1 MKLLSIRL
9 ENYIGI
15 YNGRGDN
22 ILEVDLSQS
31 TSNIVIIR
39 GSNGSGKS
47 TLLKA
52 LSPLQD
58 DNTAIIPGMEGKKT
72 LRYLYNGELYEIL
85 YVHPVKNDGS
95 RGQVKM
101 QVYKGMNRVELNP
114 TWNVTSGKDIIFD
127 LFNLDA
133 NFLTLSQLSSEDRG
147 LADKK
152 PAERKKFVNSII
164 NGIEVYNNMYKV
176 ITKKYST
183 FKNMINTIS
192 SKIRQIGNIEELNAR
207 FINISKQVEDVSS
220 ERDKAVIEASK
231 IDAEI
236 GILTRDNNLEEYY
249 KINEEIRDNIDY
261 ISASKSQVIDLSK
274 GELSSE
280 NLYEL
285 KDIIDSG
292 LHTFDK
298 DISKWKSEEAV
309 ANAKIESISREKDET
324 FNSLQTKITKR
335 GTLLDGGFSD
345 SDLSLYKDTKA
356 KIAELDNDI
365 NGLNSS
371 IKNLSEAEALI
382 NAMEMIVPVL
392 DSLYNGLDATTKKEK
407 YDFVKTTLDND
418 GKYVDQTVE
427 LSRTYNEVS
436 RTVGELESE
445 VLAYEILFDKAK
457 SLALRPKECKIDD
470 CSFVKEAIDA
480 SSKHP
485 EKRINDINKEISE
498 SKTLLK
504 SLEKDIESYK
514 ELYDFNKR
522 FTNLHGM
529 VLSFRKLLEKSPVD
543 YIIDP
548 YQLLASLDHMEKLM
562 IDFNQIRGIFN
573 IITTKSNYEEI
584 IESLKE
590 PAAKYEANKALIDEL
605 DSDIASLKDKLTTI
619 DNRLMA
625 EKDAISETVTD
636 ISLTEFKI
644 EVYTKCKSLVDECI
658 GLDVR
663 NEELQSQINSL
674 SDIALKVKTL
684 DARMAEAKSRADRL
698 NNDLNAILN
707 ERDKIASNKTL
718 LEDYIRDLDLYN
730 KNFSILET
738 IRYYLSPTTGIQTVF
753 MRTYMGNIILK
764 ANELLS
770 LIFNGQFIIQP
781 FVINEAEFRIP
792 CLGNGLVNDDI
803 SSMSTSQICMIS
815 MILSFAILSNS
826 STDYNILKLDEIDG
840 GLDTENRIQ
849 FIGLLKQLITM
860 VGCEQC
866 FLISHNMEYDA
877 DTTVIDM
884 AARPVLVR

>member
-72 LRYLYNGELYEIL
+72 LRYLYNGEVYEIL

-285 KDIIDSG
+285 KDIIDNS

-309 ANAKIESISREKDET
+309 ANAKIESISREKDEA

-356 KIAELDNDI
+356 KIAELENDI

-371 IKNLSEAEALI
+371 IKNLSEAEALV

-418 GKYVDQTVE
+418 GKYLDQTVE

-470 CSFVKEAIDA
+470 CSFVKEAIEA

-658 GLDVR
+658 GLDTR
-663 NEELQSQINSL
+663 NEELQAQINSL

-849 FIGLLKQLITM
+849 FIGLLKQLISM

>member
-58 DNTAIIPGMEGKKT
+58 DNNAIIPGLEGKKT
-72 LRYLYNGELYEIL
+72 LRYLYNNEVYEIL
-85 YVHPVKNDGS
+85 YVHPVKTDGS

-183 FKNMINTIS
+183 FKNLISTIS
-192 SKIRQIGNIEELNAR
+192 SKINQIGNIEELNSR
-207 FINISKQVEDVSS
+207 YNNITRQVEDVSR
-220 ERDKAVIEASK
+220 ERDRAVIEASK

-236 GILTRDNNLEEYY
+236 GILTRDNNLEEFY
-249 KINEEIRDNIDY
+249 KINEEIRENLDY
-261 ISASKSQVIDLSK
+261 IRASKSQVINLSK

-280 NLYEL
+280 DLNEL
-285 KDIIDSG
+285 KDIIDRS
-292 LHTFDK
+292 LRTFDK

-309 ANAKIESISREKDET
+309 ANAKIENISKEKEDT
-324 FNSLQTKITKR
+324 FKSLQTKITKR

-356 KIAELDNDI
+356 KIAELENDI

-371 IKNLSEAEALI
+371 IKNLSEAEALV

-418 GKYVDQTVE
+418 GKYVDQTIE
-427 LSRTYNEVS
+427 LTRTYNEVS
-436 RTVGELESE
+436 RTVTELESE
-445 VLAYEILFDKAK
+445 ILAYEILFDKAK
-457 SLALRPKECKIDD
+457 SLALRPKDCKIDD
-470 CSFVKEAIDA
+470 CSFVKEAIEA

-485 EKRINDINKEISE
+485 EKRINDINKEIDE
-498 SKTLLK
+498 SNKLLK

-548 YQLLASLDHMEKLM
+548 YQLLVSLDHMEKLM

-605 DSDIASLKDKLTTI
+605 DSDIASLKDKLST
-619 DNRLMA
+619 
-625 EKDAISETVTD
+625 
-636 ISLTEFKI
+636 ISLQLTTEKESIDETTNNISITEFKI

-658 GLDVR
+658 GLEER
-663 NEELQSQINSL
+663 NNELQSQINSL
-674 SDIALKVKTL
+674 SDIAFKVKDLET
-684 DARMAEAKSRADRL
+684 RMDEAKSRADRL
-698 NNDLNAILN
+698 NNDLNAILS

>member
-72 LRYLYNGELYEIL
+72 LRYLYNGEVYEIL

-261 ISASKSQVIDLSK
+261 ISASKSQVINLSK

-285 KDIIDSG
+285 KDIIDNS

-309 ANAKIESISREKDET
+309 ANAKIESISREKDEA

-345 SDLSLYKDTKA
+345 SDLTLYKDTKT
-356 KIAELDNDI
+356 KIAELENDI

-371 IKNLSEAEALI
+371 IKNLSEAEALV

-407 YDFVKTTLDND
+407 YDFVKTTLDSD

-470 CSFVKEAIDA
+470 CSFVKEAIEA

-663 NEELQSQINSL
+663 NEELQAQINSL

-684 DARMAEAKSRADRL
+684 DTRMAEAKSRADRL

-849 FIGLLKQLITM
+849 FIGLLKQLISM

>member
-72 LRYLYNGELYEIL
+72 LRYLYNGEVYDIL

-274 GELSSE
+274 GELTSE

-285 KDIIDSG
+285 KDIIDNS

-309 ANAKIESISREKDET
+309 ANAKIESISREKDEA

-356 KIAELDNDI
+356 KIAELENDI

-371 IKNLSEAEALI
+371 IKNLSEAEALV

-445 VLAYEILFDKAK
+445 ILAYEILFDKAK

-470 CSFVKEAIDA
+470 CSFVKEAIEA

-485 EKRINDINKEISE
+485 EKRINDINKEINE

-514 ELYDFNKR
+514 ELYDFYKR
-522 FTNLHGM
+522 FSNLHGM

-658 GLDVR
+658 GLDLR
-663 NEELQSQINSL
+663 NEELQAQINSL

-684 DARMAEAKSRADRL
+684 DTRMAEAKSRADRL

-849 FIGLLKQLITM
+849 FIGLLKQLISM

>member
-58 DNTAIIPGMEGKKT
+58 DNTAIIPGLEGKKT
-72 LRYLYNGELYEIL
+72 LRYLYNGEVYEIL
-85 YVHPVKNDGS
+85 YVHPVKTDGS

-183 FKNMINTIS
+183 FKNLISTIS
-192 SKIRQIGNIEELNAR
+192 SKINQIGNIEELNAR
-207 FINISKQVEDVSS
+207 YNNISRQVEDVSR

-236 GILTRDNNLEEYY
+236 GILTRDNNLEEFY
-249 KINEEIRDNIDY
+249 KINEEIRENLDY
-261 ISASKSQVIDLSK
+261 IRASKSQVINLSK
-274 GELSSE
+274 GELTSE

-285 KDIIDSG
+285 KNIIDRS
-292 LHTFDK
+292 LRTFDK
-298 DISKWKSEEAV
+298 DKSKWKSEEAV
-309 ANAKIESISREKDET
+309 ANGKLQNISREKDDT
-324 FNSLQTKITKR
+324 FKSLQTKITKR

-356 KIAELDNDI
+356 KITELENDI

-371 IKNLSEAEALI
+371 IKNLSEAEALV

-418 GKYVDQTVE
+418 GKYVDQTIE
-427 LSRTYNEVS
+427 LTRTYNEVS
-436 RTVGELESE
+436 RTVTELESE
-445 VLAYEILFDKAK
+445 ILTYEILFDKAK
-457 SLALRPKECKIDD
+457 SLALRPKDCKIDD
-470 CSFVKEAIDA
+470 CSFVKEAIEA

-485 EKRINDINKEISE
+485 EKRINDINKEIDE
-498 SKTLLK
+498 SNKLLK

-619 DNRLMA
+619 DAQLAA
-625 EKDAISETVTD
+625 EQDGISETTND
-636 ISLTEFKI
+636 IALTEFKT

-658 GLDVR
+658 GLEER
-663 NEELQSQINSL
+663 NNELQGQINSL
-674 SDIALKVKTL
+674 SDIAFKVKDL
-684 DARMAEAKSRADRL
+684 EARMDEAKSRADRL
-698 NNDLNAILN
+698 NNDLNAILS
-707 ERDKIASNKTL
+707 ERDKIASSKTL

-770 LIFNGQFIIQP
+770 LIFNCQFIIQP

-884 AARPVLVR
+884 AARPVLVK

>member
-72 LRYLYNGELYEIL
+72 LRYLYNGEVYEIL

-261 ISASKSQVIDLSK
+261 ISSSKSQVIDLSK
-274 GELSSE
+274 GELTSE
-280 NLYEL
+280 NLSEL
-285 KDIIDSG
+285 KDIIDSS

-309 ANAKIESISREKDET
+309 ANAKIENISREKDET
-324 FNSLQTKITKR
+324 FKSLQTKITKR

-345 SDLSLYKDTKA
+345 SDLTLYKDTKA
-356 KIAELDNDI
+356 KIAELENDI
-365 NGLNSS
+365 NSLNSS
-371 IKNLSEAEALI
+371 IKNLSEAEALV

-470 CSFVKEAIDA
+470 CSFVKEAIEA

-849 FIGLLKQLITM
+849 FIGLLKQLISM

>member
-52 LSPLQD
+52 LSPIQD

-72 LRYLYNGELYEIL
+72 LRYLYNGEVYEIL

-285 KDIIDSG
+285 KDIIDNS
-292 LHTFDK
+292 LRTFDK

-309 ANAKIESISREKDET
+309 ANAKIESISREKDEA

-356 KIAELDNDI
+356 KIAELENDI

-371 IKNLSEAEALI
+371 IKNLSEAEALV

-436 RTVGELESE
+436 KTVGELESE

-470 CSFVKEAIDA
+470 CSFVKEAIEA

-644 EVYTKCKSLVDECI
+644 QVYTKCKSLVDECI
-658 GLDVR
+658 GLDTR
-663 NEELQSQINSL
+663 NEELQAQINSL

-684 DARMAEAKSRADRL
+684 DTRMTEAKSRADIL

-849 FIGLLKQLITM
+849 FIGLLKQLISM

>member
-58 DNTAIIPGMEGKKT
+58 DNTAIIPGLEGKKT
-72 LRYLYNGELYEIL
+72 LRYLYNNEVYEIL
-85 YVHPVKNDGS
+85 YVHPVKTDGS

-183 FKNMINTIS
+183 FKNLISTIS
-192 SKIRQIGNIEELNAR
+192 SKINQIGNIEELNSR
-207 FINISKQVEDVSS
+207 YNNITRQVEDVSR

-236 GILTRDNNLEEYY
+236 GILTRDNNLEEFY
-249 KINEEIRDNIDY
+249 KINEEIRENLDY
-261 ISASKSQVIDLSK
+261 IRASKSQVINLSK

-280 NLYEL
+280 DLNEL
-285 KDIIDSG
+285 KDIIDRS
-292 LHTFDK
+292 LRTFDK

-309 ANAKIESISREKDET
+309 ANAKIENISKEKEDT
-324 FNSLQTKITKR
+324 FKSLQTKITKR

-356 KIAELDNDI
+356 KIAELENDI

-371 IKNLSEAEALI
+371 IKNLSEAEALV

-392 DSLYNGLDATTKKEK
+392 DGLYNGLDATTKKEK

-418 GKYVDQTVE
+418 GKYVDQTIE
-427 LSRTYNEVS
+427 LTRTYNEVS
-436 RTVGELESE
+436 RTVTELESE
-445 VLAYEILFDKAK
+445 ILTYEILFDKAK
-457 SLALRPKECKIDD
+457 SLALRPKDCKIDD
-470 CSFVKEAIDA
+470 CSFVKEAIEA

-485 EKRINDINKEISE
+485 EKRINDINKEIDE
-498 SKTLLK
+498 SNKLLK

-573 IITTKSNYEEI
+573 IIITKSNYEEI

-619 DNRLMA
+619 DNQLMA
-625 EKDAISETVTD
+625 EKDAISETTTD

-658 GLDVR
+658 GLEER
-663 NEELQSQINSL
+663 NNELQSQINSL
-674 SDIALKVKTL
+674 SDIAFKVKDLET
-684 DARMAEAKSRADRL
+684 RMDEAKSRADRL
-698 NNDLNAILN
+698 NNDLNAILS
-707 ERDKIASNKTL
+707 ERDKIASSKTL
-718 LEDYIRDLDLYN
+718 LEDYIRDLELYN

>member
-58 DNTAIIPGMEGKKT
+58 DNNAIIPGLEGKKT
-72 LRYLYNGELYEIL
+72 LRYLYNNEVYEIL
-85 YVHPVKNDGS
+85 YVHPVKTDGS

-183 FKNMINTIS
+183 FKNLISTIS
-192 SKIRQIGNIEELNAR
+192 SKINQIGNIEELNSR
-207 FINISKQVEDVSS
+207 YNNITRQVEDVSR
-220 ERDKAVIEASK
+220 ERDRAVIEASK

-236 GILTRDNNLEEYY
+236 GILTRDNNLEEFY
-249 KINEEIRDNIDY
+249 KINEEIRENLDY
-261 ISASKSQVIDLSK
+261 IRASKSQVINLSK

-280 NLYEL
+280 DLNEL
-285 KDIIDSG
+285 KDIIDRS
-292 LHTFDK
+292 LRTFDK

-309 ANAKIESISREKDET
+309 ANAKIENISKEKDET
-324 FNSLQTKITKR
+324 FKSLQTKITKR

-356 KIAELDNDI
+356 KIAELENDI

-371 IKNLSEAEALI
+371 IKNLSEAEALV

-418 GKYVDQTVE
+418 GKYVDQTIE
-427 LSRTYNEVS
+427 LTRTYNEVS
-436 RTVGELESE
+436 RTVTELESE

-457 SLALRPKECKIDD
+457 SLALRPKDCKIDD
-470 CSFVKEAIDA
+470 CSFVKEAIEA

-485 EKRINDINKEISE
+485 EKRINDINKEIDE
-498 SKTLLK
+498 SNKLLK

-605 DSDIASLKDKLTTI
+605 DSDIASLKDKLSTISLQLTTE
-619 DNRLMA
+619 N
-625 EKDAISETVTD
+625 ESISEITNN
-636 ISLTEFKI
+636 ISITEFRM

-658 GLDVR
+658 GLEER
-663 NEELQSQINSL
+663 NNELQSQINSL
-674 SDIALKVKTL
+674 SDIAFKVKDL
-684 DARMAEAKSRADRL
+684 EARMDEAKSRADRL
-698 NNDLNAILN
+698 NNDLNAILS

-849 FIGLLKQLITM
+849 FIGLLKQLISM

>member
-72 LRYLYNGELYEIL
+72 LRYLYNGEVYEIL

-285 KDIIDSG
+285 KDIIDNS

-309 ANAKIESISREKDET
+309 ANAKIESISREKDEA

-345 SDLSLYKDTKA
+345 SDLSLYKDTKV
-356 KIAELDNDI
+356 KIAELENDI

-371 IKNLSEAEALI
+371 IKNLSEAEALV

-470 CSFVKEAIDA
+470 CSFVKEAIEA

-573 IITTKSNYEEI
+573 IIITKSNYEEI

-658 GLDVR
+658 GLDTR
-663 NEELQSQINSL
+663 NEELQAQINSL

-684 DARMAEAKSRADRL
+684 DTRMAEAKSRADRL

-849 FIGLLKQLITM
+849 FIGLLKQLISM

>member
-72 LRYLYNGELYEIL
+72 LRYLYNGEVYEIL
-85 YVHPVKNDGS
+85 YIHPVKNDGS

-285 KDIIDSG
+285 KDIIDNS

-309 ANAKIESISREKDET
+309 ANAKIESISREKDEA

-345 SDLSLYKDTKA
+345 SDLTLYKDTKA
-356 KIAELDNDI
+356 KIAELENDI

-371 IKNLSEAEALI
+371 IKNLSEAEALV

-418 GKYVDQTVE
+418 GKYVDKTVE

-470 CSFVKEAIDA
+470 CSFVKEAIEA

-849 FIGLLKQLITM
+849 FIGLLKQLISM

>member
-72 LRYLYNGELYEIL
+72 LRYLYNGEVYEIL

-274 GELSSE
+274 GELTSE

-285 KDIIDSG
+285 KDIIDNS

-309 ANAKIESISREKDET
+309 ANAKIESISREKDEA

-345 SDLSLYKDTKA
+345 SDLTLYKDTKA
-356 KIAELDNDI
+356 KIAELENDI

-371 IKNLSEAEALI
+371 IKNLSEAEALV

-470 CSFVKEAIDA
+470 CSFVKEAIEA

-619 DNRLMA
+619 DNRLMV

-658 GLDVR
+658 GLDIR
-663 NEELQSQINSL
+663 NEELQAQINSL

-849 FIGLLKQLITM
+849 FIGLLKQLISM

>member
-72 LRYLYNGELYEIL
+72 LRYLYNGEVYEIL

-127 LFNLDA
+127 LFNLDT

-285 KDIIDSG
+285 KDIIDNS

-309 ANAKIESISREKDET
+309 ANAKIESISREKDEA

-356 KIAELDNDI
+356 KIAELESDI

-371 IKNLSEAEALI
+371 IKNLSEAEALV

-470 CSFVKEAIDA
+470 CSFVKEAIEA

-485 EKRINDINKEISE
+485 EKRINDINKEINE

-658 GLDVR
+658 GLDTR

-674 SDIALKVKTL
+674 SDIAFKVKTL

-849 FIGLLKQLITM
+849 FIGLLKQLISM

>member
-39 GSNGSGKS
+39 GANGSGKS

-52 LSPLQD
+52 LSPIQD
-58 DNTAIIPGMEGKKT
+58 DNSAIIPGLEGKKT
-72 LRYLYNGELYEIL
+72 LRYLYNNELYEIL
-85 YVHPVKNDGS
+85 YIHPAKADGS

-183 FKNMINTIS
+183 FKNMISTIS
-192 SKIRQIGNIEELNAR
+192 SKINQIGNIEELNSRYA
-207 FINISKQVEDVSS
+207 NITRQVEDVSR
-220 ERDKAVIEASK
+220 ERDKAVIETSK

-236 GILTRDNNLEEYY
+236 GILTRDNNLEEFY
-249 KINEEIRDNIDY
+249 KINEEIRENIDY
-261 ISASKSQVIDLSK
+261 IRASKAQVINLSK

-280 NLYEL
+280 DLNEL
-285 KDIIDSG
+285 QTTINSS
-292 LHTFDK
+292 LRTFDK
-298 DISKWKSEEAV
+298 DIAKWKAEESV
-309 ANAKIESISREKDET
+309 AKVRIESISKDKDDT
-324 FNSLQTKITKR
+324 FKSLQTKITKR

-345 SDLSLYKDTKA
+345 SDLNLYKDTKE
-356 KIAELDNDI
+356 KIATLDNDI
-365 NGLNSS
+365 SNLNSS
-371 IKNLSEAEALI
+371 IKTLSEAEALV
-382 NAMEMIVPVL
+382 NAMDMIVPVI
-392 DSLYNGLDATTKKEK
+392 DSLYNGLDVTPRKDK
-407 YDFVKTTLDND
+407 YDFVKTTLGND
-418 GKYVDQTVE
+418 GKYVDQTIE
-427 LSRTYNEVS
+427 LTRTYNEVS
-436 RTVGELESE
+436 REVTELESE

-457 SLALRPKECKIDD
+457 SLALRPKECKIDS
-470 CSFVKEAIDA
+470 CSFVKEAIEA
-480 SSKHP
+480 SSKDP
-485 EKRINDINKEISE
+485 ENRINQINKEISE
-498 SKTLLK
+498 SKALLK
-504 SLEKDIESYK
+504 SIEKDVESFK
-514 ELYDFNKR
+514 ELYDFNRR

-529 VLSFRKLLEKSPVD
+529 VLSFRKLLEKSPVK

-548 YQLLASLDHMEKLM
+548 HSLLASLDHMETLM
-562 IDFNQIRGIFN
+562 ADFNQIRGIYN
-573 IITTKSNYEEI
+573 IMVTKSKYEDI

-590 PAAKYEANKALIDEL
+590 PAEKYEANKALIDEL

-619 DNRLMA
+619 DNQLMT
-625 EKDAISETVTD
+625 EKDAISETTTN
-636 ISLTEFKI
+636 IALTEFKI

-658 GLDVR
+658 GLEAR
-663 NEELQSQINSL
+663 NDELQGQINSL
-674 SDIALKVKTL
+674 SDVAYKVKDL
-684 DARMAEAKSRADRL
+684 ESQMVESKARADRL
-698 NNDLNAILN
+698 NDDLNAILN

-718 LEDYIRDLDLYN
+718 LEDYLRDLALYN

-781 FVINEAEFRIP
+781 FVINESEFRIP

-815 MILSFAILSNS
+815 MILSFAILANS

-884 AARPVLVR
+884 TARPVLVK

>member
-58 DNTAIIPGMEGKKT
+58 DNTAIIPGMEGKKA
-72 LRYLYNGELYEIL
+72 LRYLYNGEVYEIL
-85 YVHPVKNDGS
+85 YVHPVKTDGS

-274 GELSSE
+274 GELTSE
-280 NLYEL
+280 NLTEL
-285 KDIIDSG
+285 DSIIKSN
-292 LHTFDK
+292 LSTFEKNIISCNIDLATHMAK
-298 DISKWKSEEAV
+298 KENISKE
-309 ANAKIESISREKDET
+309 NDEV
-324 FNSLQTKITKR
+324 FKSLQAKITKR

-345 SDLSLYKDTKA
+345 SDLTLYKETKA
-356 KIAELDNDI
+356 KIDELNKDIDN
-365 NGLNSS
+365 LNSS
-371 IKNLSEAEALI
+371 IKNLSEAEALV

-470 CSFVKEAIDA
+470 CSFVKEAIEA

-485 EKRINDINKEISE
+485 EKRINDINKEINE

-514 ELYDFNKR
+514 ELYDFYKR
-522 FTNLHGM
+522 FSNLHGM
-529 VLSFRKLLEKSPVD
+529 VLSFRKLLDKSPVK
-543 YIIDP
+543 YITDP
-548 YQLLASLDHMEKLM
+548 YTLLASLDHMENLM
-562 IDFNQIRGIFN
+562 VDFNQIRGIFN

-605 DSDIASLKDKLTTI
+605 DSDIASLKDRMTSIKEDLTSEEDIISKL
-619 DNRLMA
+619 
-625 EKDAISETVTD
+625 KSD
-636 ISLTEFKI
+636 IELYEFKT

-658 GLDVR
+658 GLDLR
-663 NEELQSQINSL
+663 NEELQAQINSL

-684 DARMAEAKSRADRL
+684 DVRMAEAKSRADRL

>member
-58 DNTAIIPGMEGKKT
+58 DNNAIIPGLEGKKT
-72 LRYLYNGELYEIL
+72 LRYLYNNEVYEIL
-85 YVHPVKNDGS
+85 YVHPVKTDGS

-183 FKNMINTIS
+183 FKNLISTIS
-192 SKIRQIGNIEELNAR
+192 SKINQIGNIEELNSR
-207 FINISKQVEDVSS
+207 YNNITRQVEDVSR
-220 ERDKAVIEASK
+220 ERDRAVIEASK

-236 GILTRDNNLEEYY
+236 GILTRDNNLEEFY
-249 KINEEIRDNIDY
+249 KINEEIRENLDY
-261 ISASKSQVIDLSK
+261 IRASKSQVINLSK
-274 GELSSE
+274 GELTSE
-280 NLYEL
+280 NLNEL
-285 KDIIDSG
+285 KDIIDNS
-292 LHTFDK
+292 LHAFNK

-309 ANAKIESISREKDET
+309 AKVKIENISREKDET

-345 SDLSLYKDTKA
+345 SDLTLYKETKA
-356 KIAELDNDI
+356 KIADLENDI

-371 IKNLSEAEALI
+371 IKNLSEAEALV

-392 DSLYNGLDATTKKEK
+392 DSLYNGLDVTTKKEK

-418 GKYVDQTVE
+418 GKYVDQTIE
-427 LSRTYNEVS
+427 LTRTYNEVS
-436 RTVGELESE
+436 RTVTELESE

-457 SLALRPKECKIDD
+457 SLALRPKACKIDD
-470 CSFVKEAIDA
+470 CSFVKEAIEA

-485 EKRINDINKEISE
+485 EKRINDINKEIDE
-498 SKTLLK
+498 SNKLLK
-504 SLEKDIESYK
+504 SLEKDIESYR

-522 FTNLHGM
+522 FNNLHGM
-529 VLSFRKLLEKSPVD
+529 VLSFRKLLEKSPVN

-548 YQLLASLDHMEKLM
+548 YQLLASLDHMENLM

-605 DSDIASLKDKLTTI
+605 DSDIASLKDKLSTI
-619 DNRLMA
+619 DNQLMV
-625 EKDAISETVTD
+625 EKDAISEITTN
-636 ISLTEFKI
+636 ISLAEFKT

-658 GLDVR
+658 GLEER
-663 NEELQSQINSL
+663 NNELQGQINSL
-674 SDIALKVKTL
+674 SDIAFKVKDL
-684 DARMAEAKSRADRL
+684 EARMDEAKSRADRL
-698 NNDLNAILN
+698 NNDLNAILS
-707 ERDKIASNKTL
+707 ERDKIASSKTL
-718 LEDYIRDLDLYN
+718 LEDYIRDLELYN

>member
-72 LRYLYNGELYEIL
+72 LRYLYNGEVYEIL
-85 YVHPVKNDGS
+85 YIHPVKNDGS

-274 GELSSE
+274 GELTSE

-285 KDIIDSG
+285 KDIIDNS

-309 ANAKIESISREKDET
+309 ANAKIESISREKDEA

-356 KIAELDNDI
+356 KIAELENDI

-371 IKNLSEAEALI
+371 IKNLSEAEALV

-470 CSFVKEAIDA
+470 CSFVKEAIEA

-485 EKRINDINKEISE
+485 EKRINDINKEINE

-619 DNRLMA
+619 DNRLMD

-663 NEELQSQINSL
+663 NEELQAQINSL

-684 DARMAEAKSRADRL
+684 DARMTEAKSRADRL

-826 STDYNILKLDEIDG
+826 STEYNILKLDEIDG

-849 FIGLLKQLITM
+849 FIGLLKQLISM

>member
-72 LRYLYNGELYEIL
+72 LRYLYNGEVYEIL

-285 KDIIDSG
+285 KDIIDNS

-309 ANAKIESISREKDET
+309 ANAKIESISREKDEA

-356 KIAELDNDI
+356 KIAELENDI
-365 NGLNSS
+365 NSLNSS
-371 IKNLSEAEALI
+371 IKNLSEAEALV

-427 LSRTYNEVS
+427 LSRTYNEIS

-470 CSFVKEAIDA
+470 CSFVKEAIEA

-548 YQLLASLDHMEKLM
+548 YTLLASLDHMEKLM

-658 GLDVR
+658 GLDTR

>member
-72 LRYLYNGELYEIL
+72 LRYLYNGEVYEIL

-207 FINISKQVEDVSS
+207 FINISKQVEDISS

-285 KDIIDSG
+285 KDIIDGS

-309 ANAKIESISREKDET
+309 ANAKIESISREKDEA

-356 KIAELDNDI
+356 KIAELENDI
-365 NGLNSS
+365 NSLNSS
-371 IKNLSEAEALI
+371 IKNLSEAEALV

-436 RTVGELESE
+436 KTVGELESE

-470 CSFVKEAIDA
+470 CSFVKEAIEA

-529 VLSFRKLLEKSPVD
+529 VLSFRKLLDKSPVS
-543 YIIDP
+543 YITDP
-548 YQLLASLDHMEKLM
+548 YTLLASLDHMEKLM

-590 PAAKYEANKALIDEL
+590 PAAKYEANKTLIDEL

-644 EVYTKCKSLVDECI
+644 EVYTKCKYLVDECI

-663 NEELQSQINSL
+663 NEELQAQINSL

-849 FIGLLKQLITM
+849 FIGLLKQLISM

>member
-72 LRYLYNGELYEIL
+72 LRYLYNGEVYEIL

-285 KDIIDSG
+285 KDIIDNS

-309 ANAKIESISREKDET
+309 ANAKIESISREKDEA

-356 KIAELDNDI
+356 KIAELENDI

-371 IKNLSEAEALI
+371 IKNLSEAEALV

-407 YDFVKTTLDND
+407 YDFVKTTLDNN

-470 CSFVKEAIDA
+470 CSFVKEAIEA

-605 DSDIASLKDKLTTI
+605 DSDITSLKDKLTTI

-658 GLDVR
+658 GLDTR

-674 SDIALKVKTL
+674 SDIAFKVKTL
-684 DARMAEAKSRADRL
+684 DTRMAEAKSRADRL

-884 AARPVLVR
+884 AARPVLVI

>member
-58 DNTAIIPGMEGKKT
+58 DNNAIIPGLEGKKT
-72 LRYLYNGELYEIL
+72 LRYLYNNEVYEIL
-85 YVHPVKNDGS
+85 YVHPVKTDGS

-183 FKNMINTIS
+183 FKNLISTIS
-192 SKIRQIGNIEELNAR
+192 SKINQIGNIEELNSR
-207 FINISKQVEDVSS
+207 YNNITRQVEDVSR
-220 ERDKAVIEASK
+220 ERDRAVIEASK

-236 GILTRDNNLEEYY
+236 GILTRDNNLEEFY
-249 KINEEIRDNIDY
+249 KINEEIRENLDY
-261 ISASKSQVIDLSK
+261 IRASKAQVINLSK

-280 NLYEL
+280 DLNEL
-285 KDIIDSG
+285 KDIIDRS
-292 LHTFDK
+292 LRTFDK

-309 ANAKIESISREKDET
+309 ANAKIENISREKDET
-324 FNSLQTKITKR
+324 FKSLQTKITKR

-345 SDLSLYKDTKA
+345 SDLTLYKETKD
-356 KIAELDNDI
+356 KIADLENDI

-371 IKNLSEAEALI
+371 IKNLSEAEALV

-427 LSRTYNEVS
+427 LTRTYNEVS
-436 RTVGELESE
+436 RTVTELESE

-457 SLALRPKECKIDD
+457 SLALRPKACKIDD
-470 CSFVKEAIDA
+470 CSFVKEAIEA

-485 EKRINDINKEISE
+485 EKRINDINKEIDE
-498 SKTLLK
+498 SNKLLK

-529 VLSFRKLLEKSPVD
+529 VLSFRKLLEKSPVN

-562 IDFNQIRGIFN
+562 IDFNQIRGVFN

-605 DSDIASLKDKLTTI
+605 DSDIASLKDKLSTISLQLTTE
-619 DNRLMA
+619 N
-625 EKDAISETVTD
+625 ESISEITNN
-636 ISLTEFKI
+636 ISITEFRM

-658 GLDVR
+658 GLEER
-663 NEELQSQINSL
+663 NNELQSQINSL
-674 SDIALKVKTL
+674 SDIAFKVKDLET
-684 DARMAEAKSRADRL
+684 RMDEAKSRADRL
-698 NNDLNAILN
+698 NNDLNAILS
-707 ERDKIASNKTL
+707 ERDKIASSKTL
-718 LEDYIRDLDLYN
+718 LEDYIRDLELYN

>member
-58 DNTAIIPGMEGKKT
+58 DNNAIIPGLEGKKT
-72 LRYLYNGELYEIL
+72 LRYLYNNEVYEIL
-85 YVHPVKNDGS
+85 YVHPVKTDGS

-183 FKNMINTIS
+183 FKNLISTIS
-192 SKIRQIGNIEELNAR
+192 SKINQIGNIEELNSR
-207 FINISKQVEDVSS
+207 YNNITRQVEDVSR
-220 ERDKAVIEASK
+220 ERDRAVIEASK

-236 GILTRDNNLEEYY
+236 GILTRDNNLEEFY
-249 KINEEIRDNIDY
+249 KINEEIRENLDY
-261 ISASKSQVIDLSK
+261 IRASKSQVINLSK
-274 GELSSE
+274 GELSNE
-280 NLYEL
+280 DLNEL
-285 KDIIDSG
+285 KDIIDRS
-292 LHTFDK
+292 LRTFDK

-309 ANAKIESISREKDET
+309 ANAKIENISKEKEDT
-324 FNSLQTKITKR
+324 FKSLQTKITKR

-356 KIAELDNDI
+356 KITELENDI

-371 IKNLSEAEALI
+371 IKNLSEAEALV

-418 GKYVDQTVE
+418 GKYVDQTIE
-427 LSRTYNEVS
+427 LTRTYNEVS
-436 RTVGELESE
+436 RTVTELESE

-457 SLALRPKECKIDD
+457 SLALRPKDCKIDD
-470 CSFVKEAIDA
+470 CPFVKEAIEA

-485 EKRINDINKEISE
+485 EKRLNDINKEIDE
-498 SKTLLK
+498 SNKLLK

-529 VLSFRKLLEKSPVD
+529 VLSFRKLLEKSPVN

-605 DSDIASLKDKLTTI
+605 DSDIASLKDKLSTISLQLTTE
-619 DNRLMA
+619 N
-625 EKDAISETVTD
+625 ESISEITNN
-636 ISLTEFKI
+636 ISITEFRI

-658 GLDVR
+658 GLEER
-663 NEELQSQINSL
+663 NNELQSQINSL
-674 SDIALKVKTL
+674 SDIAFKVKDLET
-684 DARMAEAKSRADRL
+684 RMDEAKSRADRL
-698 NNDLNAILN
+698 NNDLNAILS

>member
-72 LRYLYNGELYEIL
+72 LRYLYNGEVYEIL
-85 YVHPVKNDGS
+85 YIHPVKNDGS

-274 GELSSE
+274 GELTSE

-285 KDIIDSG
+285 KDIIDNS

-309 ANAKIESISREKDET
+309 ANAKIESISREKDEA

-345 SDLSLYKDTKA
+345 SDLTLYKETKA
-356 KIAELDNDI
+356 KIAELENDI
-365 NGLNSS
+365 NSLNSS
-371 IKNLSEAEALI
+371 IKNLSEAEALV

-392 DSLYNGLDATTKKEK
+392 DSLYNGLDTTTKKEK

-427 LSRTYNEVS
+427 LSRTYNEIS

-470 CSFVKEAIDA
+470 CSFVKEAIEA

-619 DNRLMA
+619 DNQLMA

-658 GLDVR
+658 GLDTR
-663 NEELQSQINSL
+663 NEELQAQINSL

-684 DARMAEAKSRADRL
+684 DTRMAEAKSRADRL

>member
-72 LRYLYNGELYEIL
+72 LRYLYNGEVYEIL

-207 FINISKQVEDVSS
+207 FINISKQVEDISS

-285 KDIIDSG
+285 KDIIDNS

-309 ANAKIESISREKDET
+309 ANAKIESISREKDEA

-356 KIAELDNDI
+356 KIAELENDI

-371 IKNLSEAEALI
+371 IKNLSEAEALV

-418 GKYVDQTVE
+418 GKYLDQTVE

-470 CSFVKEAIDA
+470 CSFVKEAIEA

-562 IDFNQIRGIFN
+562 IEFNQIRGIFN

-584 IESLKE
+584 IELLKE

-619 DNRLMA
+619 DNRLMV

-658 GLDVR
+658 GLDIR
-663 NEELQSQINSL
+663 NEELQAQINSL

-849 FIGLLKQLITM
+849 FIGLLKQLISM

>member
-72 LRYLYNGELYEIL
+72 LRYLYNGEVYEIL

-274 GELSSE
+274 GELTSE

-285 KDIIDSG
+285 KDIIDNS

-309 ANAKIESISREKDET
+309 ANAKIESISREKDEA

-345 SDLSLYKDTKA
+345 SDLTLYKDTKA
-356 KIAELDNDI
+356 KIAELENDI
-365 NGLNSS
+365 NSLNSS
-371 IKNLSEAEALI
+371 IKNLSEAEALV

-407 YDFVKTTLDND
+407 YDFVKTTLDAN

-470 CSFVKEAIDA
+470 CSFVKEAIEA

-485 EKRINDINKEISE
+485 EKRINDINKEINE

-573 IITTKSNYEEI
+573 IITTKSNYEKI

-625 EKDAISETVTD
+625 EKDAISKTVTD

-849 FIGLLKQLITM
+849 FIGLLKQLISM

>member
-72 LRYLYNGELYEIL
+72 LRYLYNGEVYEIL

-274 GELSSE
+274 GELTSE

-285 KDIIDSG
+285 KDIIDNS
-292 LHTFDK
+292 LRTFDK

-309 ANAKIESISREKDET
+309 ANAKIESISREKDEA
-324 FNSLQTKITKR
+324 FNSLQTKINKR

-345 SDLSLYKDTKA
+345 SDLTLYKDTKA
-356 KIAELDNDI
+356 KIAELENDI

-371 IKNLSEAEALI
+371 IKNLSEAEALV

-436 RTVGELESE
+436 RTVAELESE

-470 CSFVKEAIDA
+470 CSFVKEAIEA

-485 EKRINDINKEISE
+485 EKRINDINKEINE
-498 SKTLLK
+498 SNKLLK
-504 SLEKDIESYK
+504 SLEKDIESYR

-529 VLSFRKLLEKSPVD
+529 VLSFRKLLEKSPVN

-548 YQLLASLDHMEKLM
+548 YQLLASLDHMENLM

-619 DNRLMA
+619 DAQLTV
-625 EKDAISETVTD
+625 EQDGISEITTN
-636 ISLTEFKI
+636 ISLAEFKT

-658 GLDVR
+658 GLEER
-663 NEELQSQINSL
+663 NNELQGQINSL
-674 SDIALKVKTL
+674 SDIAFKVKDL
-684 DARMAEAKSRADRL
+684 EARMDEAKSRADRL
-698 NNDLNAILN
+698 NNDLNAILS
-707 ERDKIASNKTL
+707 ERDKIASSKTL
-718 LEDYIRDLDLYN
+718 LEDYIRDLELYN

>member
-72 LRYLYNGELYEIL
+72 LRYLYNGEVYEIL

-207 FINISKQVEDVSS
+207 FINISKQVEDISS

-274 GELSSE
+274 GELTSE

-285 KDIIDSG
+285 KDIIDNS

-309 ANAKIESISREKDET
+309 ANAKIESISREKDEA

-356 KIAELDNDI
+356 KIDELENDI

-371 IKNLSEAEALI
+371 IKNLSEAEALV

-470 CSFVKEAIDA
+470 CSFVKEAIEA

-658 GLDVR
+658 GLDTR
-663 NEELQSQINSL
+663 NEELQAQINSL

-849 FIGLLKQLITM
+849 FIGLLKQLISM

>member
-72 LRYLYNGELYEIL
+72 LRYLYNGEVYEIL
-85 YVHPVKNDGS
+85 YIHPVKNDGS

-249 KINEEIRDNIDY
+249 KINEEIRENLDY
-261 ISASKSQVIDLSK
+261 IRASKSQVIDLSK
-274 GELSSE
+274 GELTSE
-280 NLYEL
+280 NLSEL
-285 KDIIDSG
+285 KDIIDGS

-309 ANAKIESISREKDET
+309 ANAKIENISREKDET
-324 FNSLQTKITKR
+324 FKSLQTKITKR

-345 SDLSLYKDTKA
+345 SDLTLYKDTKA
-356 KIAELDNDI
+356 KIAELENDI

-371 IKNLSEAEALI
+371 IKNLSEAEALV

-418 GKYVDQTVE
+418 GKYIDQTVE

-470 CSFVKEAIDA
+470 CSFVKEAIEA

-658 GLDVR
+658 GLDTR

-684 DARMAEAKSRADRL
+684 DTRMAEAKSRADRL

-770 LIFNGQFIIQP
+770 LIFNGQFVIQP

-849 FIGLLKQLITM
+849 FIGLLKQLISM

>member
-58 DNTAIIPGMEGKKT
+58 DNTAIIPGMDGKKT
-72 LRYLYNGELYEIL
+72 LRYLYNGEVYEIL

-285 KDIIDSG
+285 KDIIDSS

-309 ANAKIESISREKDET
+309 ANAKIESISREKDEA

-356 KIAELDNDI
+356 KIAELENDI
-365 NGLNSS
+365 NSLNSS
-371 IKNLSEAEALI
+371 IKNLSEAEALV

-470 CSFVKEAIDA
+470 CSFVKEAIEA

-663 NEELQSQINSL
+663 NEELQAQINSL

-698 NNDLNAILN
+698 NNDLNSILN

-849 FIGLLKQLITM
+849 FIGLLKQLISM

-884 AARPVLVR
+884 TARPVLVR

>member
-72 LRYLYNGELYEIL
+72 LRYLYNGEVYEIL

-274 GELSSE
+274 GELTSE

-285 KDIIDSG
+285 KDIIDSS

-309 ANAKIESISREKDET
+309 ANAKIESISREKDEA

-345 SDLSLYKDTKA
+345 SDLSLYKETKA
-356 KIAELDNDI
+356 KIAELENDI

-371 IKNLSEAEALI
+371 IKNLSEAEALV

-470 CSFVKEAIDA
+470 CSFVKEAIEA

-658 GLDVR
+658 GLDTR
-663 NEELQSQINSL
+663 NEELQAQINSL

-684 DARMAEAKSRADRL
+684 DTRMAEAKSRADRL

>member
-72 LRYLYNGELYEIL
+72 LRYLYNGEVYEIL

-207 FINISKQVEDVSS
+207 FINISKQVEDISS

-285 KDIIDSG
+285 KDIIDNS
-292 LHTFDK
+292 LRTFDK

-345 SDLSLYKDTKA
+345 SDLTLYKDTKA
-356 KIAELDNDI
+356 KIDELNKDI
-365 NGLNSS
+365 NNLNSS
-371 IKNLSEAEALI
+371 IKNLSEAEALV

-418 GKYVDQTVE
+418 GKYVDQTIE

-470 CSFVKEAIDA
+470 CSFVKEAIEA

-529 VLSFRKLLEKSPVD
+529 VLSFRKLLDKSPVS
-543 YIIDP
+543 YITDP
-548 YQLLASLDHMEKLM
+548 YTLLASLDHMENLM
-562 IDFNQIRGIFN
+562 VDFNQIRGIFN

-658 GLDVR
+658 GLDTR
-663 NEELQSQINSL
+663 NEELQAQINSL

-849 FIGLLKQLITM
+849 FIGLLKQLISM

>member
-72 LRYLYNGELYEIL
+72 LRYLYNGEVYEIL
-85 YVHPVKNDGS
+85 YIHPVKNDGS

-220 ERDKAVIEASK
+220 ERDKAVIKASK

-285 KDIIDSG
+285 KDIIDNS

-309 ANAKIESISREKDET
+309 ANAKIESISREKEDT

-345 SDLSLYKDTKA
+345 SDLTLYKDTKA
-356 KIAELDNDI
+356 KIAELENDI

-371 IKNLSEAEALI
+371 IKNLSEAEALV

-470 CSFVKEAIDA
+470 CSFVKEAIEA

-590 PAAKYEANKALIDEL
+590 PAVKYEANKALIDEL

-619 DNRLMA
+619 DNQLIA

-663 NEELQSQINSL
+663 NEELQAQINSL

-684 DARMAEAKSRADRL
+684 DTRMAEAKSRADRL

-849 FIGLLKQLITM
+849 FIGLLKQLISM

-884 AARPVLVR
+884 TARPVLVR

>member
-72 LRYLYNGELYEIL
+72 LRYLYNGEVYEIL

-274 GELSSE
+274 GELTSE

-285 KDIIDSG
+285 KDIIDNS

-309 ANAKIESISREKDET
+309 ANAKIESISREKDEA

-356 KIAELDNDI
+356 KIAELENDI
-365 NGLNSS
+365 NSLNSS
-371 IKNLSEAEALI
+371 IKNLSEAEALV

-418 GKYVDQTVE
+418 GKYVDQTIE

-470 CSFVKEAIDA
+470 CSFVKEAIEA

-514 ELYDFNKR
+514 ELYDFYKR
-522 FTNLHGM
+522 FSNLHGM

-658 GLDVR
+658 GLDTR
-663 NEELQSQINSL
+663 NEELQAQINSL

-684 DARMAEAKSRADRL
+684 DTRMAEAKSRADRL

>member
-72 LRYLYNGELYEIL
+72 LRYLYNGEVYEIL
-85 YVHPVKNDGS
+85 YIHPVKNDGS

-207 FINISKQVEDVSS
+207 FINISKQVEDISS

-285 KDIIDSG
+285 KDIIDNS

-309 ANAKIESISREKDET
+309 ANAKIESISREKEDT

-345 SDLSLYKDTKA
+345 SDLTLYKDTKA
-356 KIAELDNDI
+356 KIAELENDI
-365 NGLNSS
+365 NSLNSS
-371 IKNLSEAEALI
+371 IKNLSEAEALV

-470 CSFVKEAIDA
+470 CSFVKEAIEA

-619 DNRLMA
+619 DNRLMV

-663 NEELQSQINSL
+663 NEELQAQINSL

-684 DARMAEAKSRADRL
+684 DTRMAEAKSRADRL

-849 FIGLLKQLITM
+849 FIGLLKQLISM

>member
-58 DNTAIIPGMEGKKT
+58 DNTAIIPGLEGKKT
-72 LRYLYNGELYEIL
+72 LRYLYNGEVYEIL
-85 YVHPVKNDGS
+85 YVHPVKTDGS

-183 FKNMINTIS
+183 FKNLISTIS
-192 SKIRQIGNIEELNAR
+192 SKINQIGNIEELNSR
-207 FINISKQVEDVSS
+207 YNNITRQVEDVSR

-236 GILTRDNNLEEYY
+236 GILTRDNNLEEFY
-249 KINEEIRDNIDY
+249 KINEEIRENLDY
-261 ISASKSQVIDLSK
+261 IRASKSQVINLSK

-280 NLYEL
+280 DLNEL
-285 KDIIDSG
+285 KDIVDSS

-298 DISKWKSEEAV
+298 DISKWKAEETIAKS
-309 ANAKIESISREKDET
+309 KIESISRDKDEV

-345 SDLSLYKDTKA
+345 SDLTLYKDTKA

-365 NGLNSS
+365 NSLNSS
-371 IKNLSEAEALI
+371 IKNLSEAEALV

-407 YDFVKTTLDND
+407 YDFVKITLDND
-418 GKYVDQTVE
+418 GKYVDQTIE
-427 LSRTYNEVS
+427 LTRTYNEVS
-436 RTVGELESE
+436 RKVTELESE
-445 VLAYEILFDKAK
+445 ILAYEILFDKAK

-470 CSFVKEAIDA
+470 CSFVKEAIEA

-498 SKTLLK
+498 SNKLLK

-605 DSDIASLKDKLTTI
+605 DSDIASLKDKLSIIDSQLISEKESI
-619 DNRLMA
+619 DNITTN
-625 EKDAISETVTD
+625 IS
-636 ISLTEFKI
+636 ITEFKI

-658 GLDVR
+658 GLEER
-663 NEELQSQINSL
+663 NNELQSQINSL
-674 SDIALKVKTL
+674 SDIAFKVKDL
-684 DARMAEAKSRADRL
+684 ESRMDEAKSRADRL
-698 NNDLNAILN
+698 NNDLNAILS

-884 AARPVLVR
+884 AARPVLVK

>member
-58 DNTAIIPGMEGKKT
+58 DNTAIIPGLEGKKT
-72 LRYLYNGELYEIL
+72 LRYLYNGEVYEIL
-85 YVHPVKNDGS
+85 YVHPVKTDGS

-183 FKNMINTIS
+183 FKNLISTIS
-192 SKIRQIGNIEELNAR
+192 SKINQIGNIEELNSR
-207 FINISKQVEDVSS
+207 YNNISRQVEDVSR
-220 ERDKAVIEASK
+220 ERDRAVIEASK

-236 GILTRDNNLEEYY
+236 GILTRDNNLEEFY
-249 KINEEIRDNIDY
+249 KINEEIRDNLDY
-261 ISASKSQVIDLSK
+261 IRASKAQVINLSK

-280 NLYEL
+280 DLNEL
-285 KDIIDSG
+285 KDIIDSS
-292 LHTFDK
+292 LHSFDR
-298 DISKWKSEEAV
+298 DISKWRAEETI
-309 ANAKIESISREKDET
+309 ANSKIESISKDKDEI
-324 FNSLQTKITKR
+324 FESLQSKITKR

-345 SDLSLYKDTKA
+345 SDLTLYKDTKA

-365 NGLNSS
+365 NSLNSS
-371 IKNLSEAEALI
+371 IKNLSEAEALV

-418 GKYVDQTVE
+418 GKYVDQTIE
-427 LSRTYNEVS
+427 LSRTYSEVS
-436 RTVGELESE
+436 RTVTELESE
-445 VLAYEILFDKAK
+445 ILAYEILFDKAK
-457 SLALRPKECKIDD
+457 SLALRPKDCKIDD
-470 CSFVKEAIDA
+470 CSFVREAIEA

-485 EKRINDINKEISE
+485 EKRINDINKEIDE
-498 SKTLLK
+498 SNKLLK

-605 DSDIASLKDKLTTI
+605 DSDIASLKDKLVTI
-619 DNRLMA
+619 DAQLIT
-625 EKDAISETVTD
+625 EKESIDEITTNISV
-636 ISLTEFKI
+636 TEFKT
-644 EVYTKCKSLVDECI
+644 EVYAKCKSLVDECI
-658 GLDVR
+658 GLEAR
-663 NEELQSQINSL
+663 NDELQSQINSL
-674 SDIALKVKTL
+674 SDIAFKVKDL
-684 DARMAEAKSRADRL
+684 EGRMDEAKSRADRL

-849 FIGLLKQLITM
+849 FIGLLKQLISM

>member
-72 LRYLYNGELYEIL
+72 LRYLYNGEVYEIL

-285 KDIIDSG
+285 KDIIDNS
-292 LHTFDK
+292 LRTFDK

-309 ANAKIESISREKDET
+309 ANAKIESISREKDEA

-356 KIAELDNDI
+356 KIAELENDI
-365 NGLNSS
+365 NSLNSS
-371 IKNLSEAEALI
+371 IKNLSEAEALV

-418 GKYVDQTVE
+418 GKYLDQTVE

-470 CSFVKEAIDA
+470 CSFVKEAIEA

-625 EKDAISETVTD
+625 EKDAISETITD

-658 GLDVR
+658 GLDIR
-663 NEELQSQINSL
+663 NEELQAQINSL

-684 DARMAEAKSRADRL
+684 DTRMAEAKSRADRL

-849 FIGLLKQLITM
+849 FIGLLKQLISM

>member
-58 DNTAIIPGMEGKKT
+58 DNTAIIPGLEGKKT
-72 LRYLYNGELYEIL
+72 LRYLYNGEVYEIL
-85 YVHPVKNDGS
+85 YVHPVKTDGS

-183 FKNMINTIS
+183 FKNLISTIS
-192 SKIRQIGNIEELNAR
+192 SKINQIGNIEELNSR
-207 FINISKQVEDVSS
+207 YNNISRQVEDVSR
-220 ERDKAVIEASK
+220 ERDRAVIEASK

-236 GILTRDNNLEEYY
+236 GILTRDNNLEEFY
-249 KINEEIRDNIDY
+249 KINEEIRDNLDY
-261 ISASKSQVIDLSK
+261 IRASKSQVINLSK

-280 NLYEL
+280 DLNEL
-285 KDIIDSG
+285 KDIIDSS
-292 LHTFDK
+292 LHSFDR
-298 DISKWKSEEAV
+298 DISKWRAEETI
-309 ANAKIESISREKDET
+309 ANSKIESISRDKDEI
-324 FNSLQTKITKR
+324 FESLQSKITKR

-345 SDLSLYKDTKA
+345 SDLTLYKDTKA

-365 NGLNSS
+365 NSLNSS
-371 IKNLSEAEALI
+371 IKNLSEAEALV

-427 LSRTYNEVS
+427 LSCTYSEVS
-436 RTVGELESE
+436 RTVTELESE
-445 VLAYEILFDKAK
+445 ILAYEILFDKAK
-457 SLALRPKECKIDD
+457 SLALRPKDCKIDD
-470 CSFVKEAIDA
+470 CSFVKEAIEA

-485 EKRINDINKEISE
+485 EKRINDINKEIDE
-498 SKTLLK
+498 SNKLLK

-605 DSDIASLKDKLTTI
+605 DSDIASLKDKLST
-619 DNRLMA
+619 
-625 EKDAISETVTD
+625 
-636 ISLTEFKI
+636 ISLQLTTENESIGEITTNISVTEFKTEI
-644 EVYTKCKSLVDECI
+644 YTKCKSLVDECI
-658 GLDVR
+658 GLEER
-663 NEELQSQINSL
+663 NNELQSQINSL
-674 SDIALKVKTL
+674 SDIAFKVKDL
-684 DARMAEAKSRADRL
+684 EGRMDEAKSRADRL

>member
-39 GSNGSGKS
+39 GANGSGKS

-52 LSPLQD
+52 LSPIQD
-58 DNTAIIPGMEGKKT
+58 DNSAIIPGLEGKKT
-72 LRYLYNGELYEIL
+72 LRYLYNNELYEIL
-85 YVHPVKNDGS
+85 YIHPAKADGS

-183 FKNMINTIS
+183 FKNMISTIS
-192 SKIRQIGNIEELNAR
+192 SKINQIGNIEELNSRYA
-207 FINISKQVEDVSS
+207 NITRQVEDVSR
-220 ERDKAVIEASK
+220 ERDKAVIETSK

-236 GILTRDNNLEEYY
+236 GILTRDNNLEEFY
-249 KINEEIRDNIDY
+249 KINEEIRENIDY
-261 ISASKSQVIDLSK
+261 IRASKAQAINLSK

-280 NLYEL
+280 DLNEL
-285 KDIIDSG
+285 QTTINSS
-292 LHTFDK
+292 LRTFDK
-298 DISKWKSEEAV
+298 DIAKWKAEEAV
-309 ANAKIESISREKDET
+309 AKVRIESIAKDKEDT
-324 FNSLQTKITKR
+324 FKSLQTKITKR

-345 SDLSLYKDTKA
+345 SDLNLYKDTKE
-356 KIAELDNDI
+356 KIATLDNDI
-365 NGLNSS
+365 SNLNSS
-371 IKNLSEAEALI
+371 IKTLSEAEALV
-382 NAMEMIVPVL
+382 NAMDMIVPVI
-392 DSLYNGLDATTKKEK
+392 DSLYNGLDVTPRKDK
-407 YDFVKTTLDND
+407 YDFVKTTLGND
-418 GKYVDQTVE
+418 GKYVDQTIE
-427 LSRTYNEVS
+427 LTRTYNEVS
-436 RTVGELESE
+436 REVTELESE

-470 CSFVKEAIDA
+470 CSFVKEAIEA
-480 SSKHP
+480 SSKDP
-485 EKRINDINKEISE
+485 ENRIIQINKEISE

-504 SLEKDIESYK
+504 SIEKDIESFK
-514 ELYDFNKR
+514 ELYDFNRR

-529 VLSFRKLLEKSPVD
+529 VLSFRKLLEKSPVK

-548 YQLLASLDHMEKLM
+548 HSLLASLDHMETLM
-562 IDFNQIRGIFN
+562 ADFNQIRGIYN
-573 IITTKSNYEEI
+573 IMVTKSNYEDI

-619 DNRLMA
+619 DNQLIT
-625 EKDAISETVTD
+625 EKDAISETTTN
-636 ISLTEFKI
+636 ISITEFKI

-658 GLDVR
+658 GLEAR
-663 NEELQSQINSL
+663 NDELQGQINSL
-674 SDIALKVKTL
+674 SDVAYKVKDL
-684 DARMAEAKSRADRL
+684 ESQMVESKARADRL
-698 NNDLNAILN
+698 NDDLNAILN

-718 LEDYIRDLDLYN
+718 LEDYLRDLALYN

-781 FVINEAEFRIP
+781 FVINESEFRIP

-815 MILSFAILSNS
+815 MILSFAILANS

-884 AARPVLVR
+884 TARPVLVR